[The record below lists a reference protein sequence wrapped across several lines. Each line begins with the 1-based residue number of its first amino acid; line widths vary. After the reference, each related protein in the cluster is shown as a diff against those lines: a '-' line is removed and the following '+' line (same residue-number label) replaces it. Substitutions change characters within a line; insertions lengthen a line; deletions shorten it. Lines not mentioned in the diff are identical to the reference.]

1 MIERALKS
9 KSAVSVLNED
19 FNDIDI
25 YVEDTAIEAKKIYTE
40 IISRIFESKF
50 KIDNVIPLGG
60 CTHVIKEWK
69 ANKDIKDN
77 RPKIYLIDGDYHFLN
92 NSLSKFL
99 DASEILNHKGLFV
112 LPRYCIENY
121 LIDFESFVEIIYE
134 EIITDDRNDILQNIK
149 FENWI
154 NNNSIILTD
163 LFIYNS
169 ICIFYKI
176 ETKTSKYKLTNLL
189 SSIPGVCCS
198 KLVANRIDEI
208 KNLISAKDP
217 TIDIEKEFKTRKE
230 LIEHNDFLTICTGKD
245 YLYPMLKKY
254 ISNYYNKI
262 YQLNDSSLKIRLAKI
277 CNISEL
283 TEIKNNI
290 IQ

>member
-40 IISRIFESKF
+40 IISRILNNRF

-60 CTHVIKEWK
+60 CSHVIKEWK
-69 ANKDIKDN
+69 NNKDVNDN

-92 NSLSKFL
+92 NSLNKFL
-99 DASEILNHKGLFV
+99 SETELVNHKGLFV

-121 LIDFESFVEIIYE
+121 LIDFNSFIEIIYE
-134 EIITDDRNDILQNIK
+134 EVITDDRDLILKKIK

-154 NNNSIILTD
+154 NENSEILTD

-169 ICIFYKI
+169 ICIFYNI
-176 ETKTSKYKLTNLL
+176 ETKTSKYKHTNLL
-189 SSIPGVCCS
+189 GATPGICCS
-198 KLVANRIDEI
+198 TLVSNRIDEI
-208 KNLISAKDP
+208 KNLITAKNSS
-217 TIDIEKEFKTRKE
+217 IDIEAEYNNRKA
-230 LIEHNDFLTICTGKD
+230 IVEHNDFLIICTGKD

-254 ISNYYNKI
+254 ISNSYNKI
-262 YQLNDSSLKIRLAKI
+262 THLNDSSLKIRLAKI
-277 CNISEL
+277 CDISEL
-283 TEIKNNI
+283 KEIENNI